1 MYGNSTKS
9 LTIASAKT
17 ILAYSRIANMVPSQF
32 CSNRKMTDPALD
44 LTWEPTPSDIAK
56 ADKVGAAATKR
67 VIDTCRQC
75 HSDSGGSHGTK
86 VYALIFTHCYTCH
99 PTLCRRIQDAWDKTE
114 DEYWKAHDRPA
125 FRIQSLNNVLPAK
138 CEAECNV
145 TEPSGKNKYGD
156 AECSVTEQSLNNV
169 LPAKCEAE
177 CSVTEPSRKNKYGD
191 AECSVTEPSPT
202 KLPCFE
208 CL

>member
-1 MYGNSTKS
+1 MYGKSTKS

-17 ILAYSRIANMVPSQF
+17 ILTYFRIANMAPSQF
-32 CSNRKMTDPALD
+32 CSNRKMTDSALD

-99 PTLCRRIQDAWDKTE
+99 PNLCRRIQDAWDKTE

-156 AECSVTEQSLNNV
+156 AECSVTE
-169 LPAKCEAE
+169 
-177 CSVTEPSRKNKYGD
+177 
-191 AECSVTEPSPT
+191 PSPT